1 LFCTVRL
8 ELELPF
14 SSSLKDKRQTL
25 RSLKDR
31 LRRRNVSVVESDQQD
46 LWQRAT
52 MEIALAAVSR
62 GAAEEKRDERK
73 AVSGRTRKVES
84 QLKEITG
91 EEVASLSDPRIQGL
105 VTVTGVRVSPDL
117 AHATV
122 FYSVLAGE
130 DAMAANEGLQSAAGR
145 IQAAVGAQM
154 RLKRTPRLHFEPDP
168 VVERATRIEAALREV
183 RSDEDAHE
191 K

>member
-1 LFCTVRL
+1 
-8 ELELPF
+8 
-14 SSSLKDKRQTL
+14 
-25 RSLKDR
+25 
-31 LRRRNVSVVESDQQD
+31 
-46 LWQRAT
+46 
-52 MEIALAAVSR
+52 
-62 GAAEEKRDERK
+62 
-73 AVSGRTRKVES
+73 VSGRTRKVES

-130 DAMAANEGLQSAAGR
+130 DQMAANQGLQSAAGR

-168 VVERATRIEAALREV
+168 VLERVTRIEAALREV
-183 RSDEDAHE
+183 RTDEDAYE